1 MTNFE
6 HVVLSIV
13 ADCLGARIHPDHME
27 FVEGSLFIGDFTQDE
42 AQRVLN
48 NLQYGGRFGNV
59 EMTRLQDGW
68 VFDFV
73 A

>member
-6 HVVLSIV
+6 HIVLSVV
-13 ADCLGARIHPDHME
+13 ADCLGVNINVEHME
-27 FVEGSLFIGDFTQDE
+27 FVEGSLFIGDFSQDE
-42 AQRVLN
+42 ANRVLY
-48 NLQYGGRFGNV
+48 NLQYGKRFGNI